1 MGRKYPTLKKI
12 LRKQNRVIRWS
23 AIISLVVALTS
34 GVMIFVLENRANP
47 KAKAFEDVVIDNE
60 KGEWSYLDVDFMSD
74 CFAFYEENDDV
85 EDRYYFVWEG
95 SYMYIANLDSL
106 TFYDKLADIYDYSF
120 EDTTSQPL
128 PVRIYGTSENIS
140 PELRQ
145 IAIEQ
150 LNEWYGEN
158 TVTDED
164 FDSLCGTVLLN
175 VKRTPNQISEVP
187 LVIGFVAM
195 MCAWIF
201 GLMLGCFA
209 WMTRRTLKRIDQETL
224 ERIEG
229 KIENGQALHLEGTG
243 IYLTEHY
250 VINMRYYL
258 CLYRYEE
265 IYWLYLYR
273 LKKYG
278 VTTTVSIAVGDN
290 RKKIRRIGNAGR
302 KYEQHMEEL
311 LVEIARRCPT
321 ALVGYTKEN
330 KKAYKERCRNGGN

>member
-1 MGRKYPTLKKI
+1 MARKYPTLKKI
-12 LRKQNRVIRWS
+12 LRKQNRVIRWGV
-23 AIISLVVALTS
+23 IISFVVALTS
-34 GVMIFVLENRANP
+34 GVMMFILENRANP
-47 KAKAFEDVVIDNE
+47 EAEAFEDVVTDHEQGQWAYI
-60 KGEWSYLDVDFMSD
+60 DVDLVTD
-74 CFAFYEENDDV
+74 CFATYEENDV
-85 EDRYYFVWEG
+85 IVDRYYFVWEG
-95 SYMYIANLDSL
+95 THMYIANLDDL
-106 TFYDKLADIYDYSF
+106 TYYDTLSDIYDYSF
-120 EDTTSQPL
+120 EHTTTQPS
-128 PVRIYGTSENIS
+128 PVRIYGTSESMS

-150 LNEWYGEN
+150 LNEWYGEI
-158 TVTDED
+158 TLTDED
-164 FDSLCGTVLLN
+164 FDRLCGTVLLN
-175 VKRTPNQISEVP
+175 VKQTPNQISEVP
-187 LVIGFVAM
+187 LVIGLVAM

-201 GLMLGCFA
+201 GLILGCFGL
-209 WMTRRTLKRIDQETL
+209 MTRRTLKRIDQETL
-224 ERIEG
+224 EKIEG

-302 KYEQHMEEL
+302 KYEQQMEEL